1 VPSHSADPPSRDA
14 AAVAVP
20 ALRSGLAAE
29 LPALPGLTAAGNG
42 GDDRTVTAV
51 LHSPAT
57 AADAGDVPGETAS
70 TSFAY
75 IYGYDAAGNP
85 TLTLTDAGGYSSSD
99 RRPPD

>member
-1 VPSHSADPPSRDA
+1 MHSHSADPPSCDA

-29 LPALPGLTAAGNG
+29 LHP
-42 GDDRTVTAV
+42 
-51 LHSPAT
+51 PAT
-57 AADAGDVPGETAS
+57 AEDAGDVPGETAS
-70 TSFAY
+70 TSFVY

-85 TLTLTDAGGYSSSD
+85 TLTDAGGYSSSD

>member
-1 VPSHSADPPSRDA
+1 MPSHSADPPSCDA
-14 AAVAVP
+14 AAVAAR
-20 ALRSGLAAE
+20 ALRSGLAPE

-51 LHSPAT
+51 LHSPA
-57 AADAGDVPGETAS
+57 AAEDARDVPGETAS
-70 TSFAY
+70 TNFAY

-85 TLTLTDAGGYSSSD
+85 TLTDPDGYSFSD